1 MFNKHNEDLNGW
13 SKEQILGQNFMGA
26 FIPHEERLSLEDT
39 YKGLFHGK
47 PAEKIETNL
56 STKTG
61 ETLSIE
67 WSNTMLLEMK
77 SRRAMARHRL
87 GVSNVTDH
95 LRLSVGLAQK

>member
-1 MFNKHNEDLNGW
+1 MSVLFLRRTIRIINTSQAIIIGIDQAGEVQMFNKHNEDLNGW

-56 STKTG
+56 ST
-61 ETLSIE
+61 
-67 WSNTMLLEMK
+67 
-77 SRRAMARHRL
+77 
-87 GVSNVTDH
+87 
-95 LRLSVGLAQK
+95 